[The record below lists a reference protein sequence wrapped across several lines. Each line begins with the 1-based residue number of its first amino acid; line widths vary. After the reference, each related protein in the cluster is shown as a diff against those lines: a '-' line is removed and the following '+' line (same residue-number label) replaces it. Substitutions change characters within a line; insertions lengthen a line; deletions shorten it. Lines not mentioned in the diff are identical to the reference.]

1 MNSRSGRAKPSDG
14 GLSLEIER
22 DETVR
27 EQAQVGYESMRPRR
41 IPGNVSDEVR
51 AGGPVKLKGVQKE
64 CERPADQPK
73 TRPVQR

>member
-22 DETVR
+22 DEDVR
-27 EQAQVGYESMRPRR
+27 EQAQVGYESRRPRR

-51 AGGPVKLKGVQKE
+51 AVGPVK
-64 CERPADQPK
+64 
-73 TRPVQR
+73 